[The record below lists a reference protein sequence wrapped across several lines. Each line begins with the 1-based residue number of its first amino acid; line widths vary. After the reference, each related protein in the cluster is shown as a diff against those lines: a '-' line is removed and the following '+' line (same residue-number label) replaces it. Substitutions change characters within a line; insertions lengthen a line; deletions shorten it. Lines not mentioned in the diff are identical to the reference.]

1 MNRIFVDLE
10 MHPVAKVYNA
20 QFAVLKTETIEIG
33 AVMLDEDLRE
43 ISSFKE
49 YVRPDF
55 SDKVYPKYQKLT
67 GITTEMLAD
76 ADCFVS
82 VFERFCKW
90 CGNNYIIYSWS
101 DNDIWQFIGE
111 CQLKGIK
118 YSKEVRYMFNNW
130 KDFQAE
136 FGDMLGTERQISLTE
151 AVTLGG
157 LDFIGRVHDG
167 LTDACNTAALFRQT
181 SDKGSDE
188 FKRLLRNLEEAS
200 RPCTYSIMEVVNFKQ
215 FDIAQ

>member
-1 MNRIFVDLE
+1 MPPAK
-10 MHPVAKVYNA
+10 HPASKA
-20 QFAVLKTETIEIG
+20 I
-33 AVMLDEDLRE
+33 LDAGRTAAT
-43 ISSFKE
+43 SA
-49 YVRPDF
+49 
-55 SDKVYPKYQKLT
+55 
-67 GITTEMLAD
+67 G
-76 ADCFVS
+76 
-82 VFERFCKW
+82 
-90 CGNNYIIYSWS
+90 
-101 DNDIWQFIGE
+101 
-111 CQLKGIK
+111 
-118 YSKEVRYMFNNW
+118 

-167 LTDACNTAALFRQT
+167 LTDARNTAALFRQT

>member
-1 MNRIFVDLE
+1 MTSSI
-10 MHPVAKVYNA
+10 PP
-20 QFAVLKTETIEIG
+20 G
-33 AVMLDEDLRE
+33 
-43 ISSFKE
+43 ISSISISCRRYLAENIRTNDNNLINLATPKE
-49 YVRPDF
+49 I
-55 SDKVYPKYQKLT
+55 KVESSQ
-67 GITTEMLAD
+67 GISNTTEMLAD

-167 LTDACNTAALFRQT
+167 LTDARNTAALFRQT

>member
-10 MHPVAKVYNA
+10 MHPVARIYNP
-20 QFAVLKTETIEIG
+20 QYAVLKTETIEIG

-49 YVRPDF
+49 YVHPDF
-55 SDKVYPKYQKLT
+55 SNVVYPKYQKLT

-76 ADCFVS
+76 ADCFQA
-82 VFERFCKW
+82 VFDRFCKW
-90 CGNNYIIYSWS
+90 CGTNYIIYSWS
-101 DNDIWQFIGE
+101 DNDIWQFIRE
-111 CQLKGIK
+111 CDMKGIV
-118 YSKEVRYMFNNW
+118 YSDAVRYMFNNW

-136 FGDMLGTERQISLTE
+136 FGSLLGTERLISLAE
-151 AVTLGG
+151 AITLGG
-157 LDFIGRVHDG
+157 LDFIGQAHDG
-167 LTDACNTAALFRQT
+167 LIDAQNTAALFRQT

-200 RPCTYSIMEVVNFKQ
+200 HPCTYSLMEVVNFNQ

>member
-33 AVMLDEDLRE
+33 AVMLDDNLHE

-49 YVRPDF
+49 YVRPAF
-55 SDKVYPKYQKLT
+55 SNRVYPKYQRLT

-76 ADCFVS
+76 ADCFMA
-82 VFERFCKW
+82 VFDRFCKW
-90 CGNNYIIYSWS
+90 CGTSYIIYSWS

-111 CQLKGIK
+111 CNLKGIQ
-118 YSKEVRYMFNNW
+118 YTDEVRYMFNNW

-136 FGDMLGTERQISLTE
+136 FGSMLGTERQISLTE
-151 AVTLGG
+151 AVTIGG

-167 LTDACNTAALFRQT
+167 LTDARNTAALFRQT
-181 SDKGSDE
+181 SDRGSDE
-188 FKRLLRNLEEAS
+188 FKRLLINLEEAS
-200 RPCTYSIMEVVNFKQ
+200 KPCTYSIMEAVNFKQ

>member
-118 YSKEVRYMFNNW
+118 YSKVVRYMSNNL
-130 KDFQAE
+130 KDFEAE
-136 FGDMLGTERQISLTE
+136 FVDMLGIERQISLTE

-167 LTDACNTAALFRQT
+167 LTDARNTAALFRQT

>member
-10 MHPVAKVYNA
+10 MHPVARIYNP
-20 QFAVLKTETIEIG
+20 QYAVLKTETIEIG

-49 YVRPDF
+49 YVHPDF
-55 SDKVYPKYQKLT
+55 SNVVYPKYQKLT

-76 ADCFVS
+76 ADCFQA
-82 VFERFCKW
+82 VFDRFCKW
-90 CGNNYIIYSWS
+90 CGTNYIIYSWS
-101 DNDIWQFIGE
+101 DNDIWQFIRE
-111 CQLKGIK
+111 CDMKGIV
-118 YSKEVRYMFNNW
+118 YSDEVRYMFNNW

-136 FGDMLGTERQISLTE
+136 FGSLLGTERLISLTD

-157 LDFIGRVHDG
+157 LDFIGQAHDG
-167 LTDACNTAALFRQT
+167 LIDAQNTAALFRQT

-188 FKRLLRNLEEAS
+188 FKRLLRNLKEAS
-200 RPCTYSIMEVVNFKQ
+200 HPCTYSLMEAVNFNQ

>member
-33 AVMLDEDLRE
+33 AVMLDENLRE
-43 ISSFKE
+43 ISSFNE

-55 SDKVYPKYQKLT
+55 SERVYPKYQRLT

-76 ADCFVS
+76 AESFVP
-82 VFERFCKW
+82 VFDRFCKW
-90 CGNNYIIYSWS
+90 CGTNYIIYSWS

-111 CQLKGIK
+111 CQLKGTR
-118 YSKEVRYMFNNW
+118 YSDDVRYMFNNW

-136 FGDMLGTERQISLTE
+136 FGAMLGTERLISLTE

-167 LTDACNTAALFRQT
+167 LTDARNTAALFRQT
-181 SDKGSDE
+181 SDRGSNE
-188 FKRLLRNLEEAS
+188 FKRLLNL
-200 RPCTYSIMEVVNFKQ
+200 R
-215 FDIAQ
+215 

>member
-67 GITTEMLAD
+67 GITTD
-76 ADCFVS
+76 V
-82 VFERFCKW
+82 
-90 CGNNYIIYSWS
+90 GN
-101 DNDIWQFIGE
+101 
-111 CQLKGIK
+111 
-118 YSKEVRYMFNNW
+118 
-130 KDFQAE
+130 
-136 FGDMLGTERQISLTE
+136 
-151 AVTLGG
+151 TL
-157 LDFIGRVHDG
+157 
-167 LTDACNTAALFRQT
+167 N
-181 SDKGSDE
+181 
-188 FKRLLRNLEEAS
+188 
-200 RPCTYSIMEVVNFKQ
+200 
-215 FDIAQ
+215 

>member
-1 MNRIFVDLE
+1 MNRVFVDLE

-49 YVRPDF
+49 YVRPNF
-55 SDKVYPKYQKLT
+55 SDRVYPKYQKLT

-82 VFERFCKW
+82 VFDRFCKW
-90 CGNNYIIYSWS
+90 CGTNYIIYSWS

-111 CQLKGIK
+111 CQLKGIG
-118 YSKEVRYMFNNW
+118 YSDEVRYMFNNW

-136 FGDMLGTERQISLTE
+136 FGAMLGSERLISLTE
-151 AVTLGG
+151 AVNLGG

-167 LTDACNTAALFRQT
+167 LTDARNTAALFRQT
-181 SDKGSDE
+181 SDRGSSE

-200 RPCTYSIMEVVNFKQ
+200 QPCTYSIMEAVNFKQ

>member
-136 FGDMLGTERQISLTE
+136 FGDIHDGPRFQLGEVKQSYSETVEE
-151 AVTLGG
+151 
-157 LDFIGRVHDG
+157 GRVMEQTPAPNRQFPDG
-167 LTDACNTAALFRQT
+167 TKIDLVISN
-181 SDKGSDE
+181 
-188 FKRLLRNLEEAS
+188 
-200 RPCTYSIMEVVNFKQ
+200 Y
-215 FDIAQ
+215 